1 VSETTT
7 LRPLR
12 SRDRAALTPE
22 GDADILRQALD
33 RFRLASESEAL
44 ERAQQLEALRFRSGA
59 HQTSALRSPS
69 GEPYPAPAMTVDR
82 QSAFLKQTVNAYRRA
97 PLSIRVRPKSGGATK
112 QIADVLEGK
121 IREIEQES
129 EAEIAYTVALDQ
141 AAGQGLGYF
150 RLVTEWVDPHSF
162 EQTLRIC
169 PIHSRFS
176 VYVDPTARHPA
187 GLDMQWA
194 FIVERM
200 SRDAFRSEYGM
211 EPAPASQWSGT
222 GDDVWYGKDEVQ
234 RADYFY
240 MTWDEIELVQFPNGT
255 VVPTQGIG
263 EIDPTWPKR
272 TTRIP
277 TVWWAK
283 MCGSAILKKTRWLG
297 QYIPL
302 IRVEGTRLDVDG
314 QTLRTGII
322 QQTMTSQLA
331 YDYAF
336 NAEMEAIALAPKSP
350 YKVYTEQISGLEGY
364 WNRANDP
371 YLPYLPVKAVVVG
384 GQLLPPP
391 QRDSIEPAIQAL
403 SQARQQAAAD
413 MQAVLGVFSASL
425 GEPSNEQSGVAV
437 QRRKIEGDEATY
449 HFPANLAWSIRA
461 VGLQIVDILPKLYSR
476 PTTLRQIGK
485 DGAVSMTP
493 VNQRVQNAQGEMEE
507 HLLSQGSYDV
517 NIDVGPSYST
527 QREVAAERLGELGRV
542 LPQEL
547 LPMIADLWI
556 GSLDIPNSEELAARL
571 KTIVPPEALAAT
583 KDKNPQTAIAALQN
597 QLQQATQ
604 ALQQQQQQL
613 QEAQQIAEV
622 SKQQLVLTEQ
632 RNATLETRL
641 ADKAQ
646 DNQLE
651 AQKNQRDY
659 EVEMR
664 KLQLEEQKFLLEIQK
679 AQQPQDEQ
687 VERNGV

>member
-1 VSETTT
+1 MSETST

-12 SRDRAALTPE
+12 SRDRAALTPD

-33 RFRLASESEAL
+33 RFRLASEAEAL
-44 ERAQQLEALRFRSGA
+44 ERSQQLEALRFRSGA

-150 RLVTEWVDPHSF
+150 RLVTEWADPHSF
-162 EQTLRIC
+162 EQVLRIC
-169 PIHSRFS
+169 PIYSRYT
-176 VYVDPTARHPA
+176 VYADTTSRHPA
-187 GLDMQWA
+187 ALDMEWA
-194 FIVERM
+194 FIVERL
-200 SRDAFRSEYGM
+200 SRDAFRSQYGV

-222 GDDVWYGKDEVQ
+222 GDDVWYSVDDVQ
-234 RADYFY
+234 VADYFY
-240 MTWDEIELVQFPNGT
+240 KVWTETEVVQFPDGT
-255 VVPTQGIG
+255 VVPTEGMG
-263 EIDPTWPKR
+263 TIDPTWPRR

-283 MCGSAILKKTRWLG
+283 MCGSAVLSKTRWLG
-297 QYIPL
+297 QYIPI

-314 QTLRTGII
+314 QTVRTGII
-322 QQTMTSQLA
+322 QQTMTTQLA

-336 NAEMEAIALAPKSP
+336 NAELEALAMAPKAP
-350 YKVYTEQISGLEGY
+350 YIIAAEQISGYEQY

-371 YLPYLPVKAVVVG
+371 YLPYLPYKPISAG
-384 GQLLPPP
+384 STFLPPP
-391 QRDSIEPAIQAL
+391 QRQTAEPAIQAL
-403 SQARQQAAAD
+403 SVARQQAAED
-413 MQAVLGVFSASL
+413 MRAVLGMYAPSM
-425 GEPSNEQSGVAV
+425 GEPGQERSGTAIRS
-437 QRRKIEGDEATY
+437 QKIEGDQSTF

-461 VGLQIVDILPKLYSR
+461 VGLQIVDILPKLYAR
-476 PTTLRQIGK
+476 PTTLRQVGK
-485 DGAVSMTP
+485 DGSVQMTP
-493 VNQRVQNAQGEMEE
+493 VNQTDAPQEE
-507 HLLSQGSYDV
+507 EQRLLSKGSYDV
-517 NIDVGPSYST
+517 AVDSGPSYST

-542 LPQEL
+542 LPEAM
-547 LPMIADLWI
+547 LPMIADLWVAQ
-556 GSLDIPNSEELAARL
+556 LDIPYSEDLAARL
-571 KTIVPPEALAAT
+571 KTAVPPEALAAT
-583 KDKNPQTAIAALQN
+583 KDKDPQTAVAALQN
-597 QLQQATQ
+597 QVQQATQ
-604 ALQQQQQQL
+604 ALQQMQQQL
-613 QEAQQIAEV
+613 QEATQIAEV

-641 ADKAQ
+641 ADKQA

-659 EVEMR
+659 EVEIAR
-664 KLQLEEQKFLLEIQK
+664 LRLDEQRLLFEMEK
-679 AQQPQDEQ
+679 ARQPQPEQ
-687 VERNGV
+687 AS